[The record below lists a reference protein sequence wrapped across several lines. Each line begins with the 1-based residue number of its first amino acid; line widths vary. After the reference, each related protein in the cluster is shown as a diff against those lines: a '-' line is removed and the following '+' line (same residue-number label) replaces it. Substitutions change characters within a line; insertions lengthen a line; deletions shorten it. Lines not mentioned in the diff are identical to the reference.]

1 MSLRS
6 VAREHY
12 RARARLAR
20 NVELF
25 AARLWRRIDRADIA
39 GSWGAL
45 APQLLVAL
53 TAAQVQAAT
62 PADAYLAAVLAEQ
75 GLGVASEGRLNVSS
89 LAGVASDGRELDVLL
104 NQPVLT
110 SLTSLSRGHTLGR
123 SLASGEAAL
132 RMTAATQVADAGR
145 VADQVAMT
153 ARRGASGYRR
163 MLVGGSCSRCVILAG
178 RWYRWNAGFDR
189 HPKCLPAGTV
199 VSGPGVDGATRRW
212 YQGELVVIRTAGGK
226 NLAVTG
232 NHPVLTSQGWLPANL
247 LREGGD
253 VVGRADGDR
262 SGALLVPDHDQMPAR
277 IEDLWRSDGM
287 SSLGRMPVAAE
298 DFHGDGFGSGHVDVV
313 LADRFLRY
321 REQVSALQE
330 LGQVQLALRSESA
343 VPLPRSG
350 TYEQFGLGSPALPDG
365 AVSCS
370 GLFDA
375 LGLGHLASA
384 DDASLAWSSDGH
396 ATVHEALAD
405 HGPADIEA
413 LRQGVLALACEI
425 GGHDGGAVDFTL
437 TPRWDAPPGP
447 FAMESRAAYASRG
460 EDLRFRL
467 AGKVEV
473 DRVVELRRVEWS
485 GHVYNLTSRE
495 GWYDANGIIVS
506 NCDCIHVPAA
516 EDTADD
522 IRTDPKK
529 YFDSLSRE
537 EQDRVFTKAGAES
550 VRLGADIN
558 QVVNVRRGARGLTTA
573 GARLTGAE
581 ARLMRGGR
589 ERGRLEA
596 VDVYGRQLFVTTEG
610 VTVRGVAGVRL
621 GARETGVKAGGR
633 YRSAKTP
640 RLMPES
646 ILQIAGGDRDEAIR
660 LLKRFGFIL

>member
-189 HPKCLPAGTV
+189 HPKC
-199 VSGPGVDGATRRW
+199 
-212 YQGELVVIRTAGGK
+212 
-226 NLAVTG
+226 
-232 NHPVLTSQGWLPANL
+232 
-247 LREGGD
+247 
-253 VVGRADGDR
+253 
-262 SGALLVPDHDQMPAR
+262 
-277 IEDLWRSDGM
+277 
-287 SSLGRMPVAAE
+287 
-298 DFHGDGFGSGHVDVV
+298 
-313 LADRFLRY
+313 
-321 REQVSALQE
+321 
-330 LGQVQLALRSESA
+330 
-343 VPLPRSG
+343 
-350 TYEQFGLGSPALPDG
+350 
-365 AVSCS
+365 
-370 GLFDA
+370 
-375 LGLGHLASA
+375 
-384 DDASLAWSSDGH
+384 
-396 ATVHEALAD
+396 
-405 HGPADIEA
+405 
-413 LRQGVLALACEI
+413 
-425 GGHDGGAVDFTL
+425 
-437 TPRWDAPPGP
+437 
-447 FAMESRAAYASRG
+447 
-460 EDLRFRL
+460 
-467 AGKVEV
+467 
-473 DRVVELRRVEWS
+473 
-485 GHVYNLTSRE
+485 
-495 GWYDANGIIVS
+495 
-506 NCDCIHVPAA
+506 DCIHVPAA

-558 QVVNVRRGARGLTTA
+558 QVVNARRGARGLTTA